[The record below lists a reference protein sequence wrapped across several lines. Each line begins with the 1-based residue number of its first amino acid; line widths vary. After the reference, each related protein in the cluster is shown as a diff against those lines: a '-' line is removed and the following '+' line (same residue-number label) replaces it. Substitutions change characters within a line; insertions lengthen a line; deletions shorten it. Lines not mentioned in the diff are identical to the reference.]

1 MATKKT
7 PHPPVGPVCS
17 FCGRS
22 AADGVLVVPS
32 EHACICEDCAASVNE
47 FIVELHKEAGM
58 MPQPAKAKGAK
69 KPAPLGPVPAPR
81 EIKAFLD
88 KYVIGHEE
96 TKKILSVA
104 VHNHYRRLES
114 ASSKAGAEFAD
125 VEIEKSNILL
135 IGPTGCGKTLFA
147 RTLAKLLKV
156 PFAIAD
162 ATTLTEAGYVGE
174 DVENVVRYLWQNAD
188 GDVEL
193 AKRGIIYID
202 EIDKIASKTD
212 NVSITRDVSGEGVQ
226 QALLKILEGTTCRF
240 PPKGGRKHPDQEY
253 IEIDTSNILF
263 IVGGAFVGLDRIIAE
278 RQGKSV
284 IGFRQDAPKGAPA
297 AEAKGAARP
306 LDVQPEDLVK
316 FGLIPEFTGRLPV
329 ITSMG
334 ELTEDDLVRV
344 LTEGPARPRPQR
356 PRPQDGRAR
365 PARGDGADHDG
376 RHVRGAGRQD
386 GEEGRRDGPD
396 GGGPPQ
402 MTVTLLRAKLHRIR
416 VTEACRDYVGSLTV
430 DVDLMEAAGL
440 FANEKI
446 LCADV
451 ENGNRFETY
460 VIPGPRGSGVCCL
473 NGAAAHMGKVGD
485 RLIVMAFGQFTP
497 EEAALHQPRVV
508 FLGAENKPRP

>member
-1 MATKKT
+1 MAKKPT
-7 PHPPVGPVCS
+7 NPPVGPRCS

-22 AADGVLVVPS
+22 VADGVLVVPS
-32 EHACICEDCAASVNE
+32 ENANICEDCAAAVNE
-47 FIVELHKEAGM
+47 FINEVH
-58 MPQPAKAKGAK
+58 AKADALQDADDARAAAARGAAPARAK
-69 KPAPLGPVPAPR
+69 AAKPAPLGPVPAPR

-114 ASSKAGAEFAD
+114 AGAKTSDEFAD
-125 VEIEKSNILL
+125 VEIEKSNLLL

-147 RTLAKLLKV
+147 RTLAKMLKV
-156 PFAIAD
+156 PFAIGD

-253 IEIDTSNILF
+253 IEVDTSNILF
-263 IVGGAFVGLDRIIAE
+263 IVGGAFVGLDKIIAE

-284 IGFRQDAPKGAPA
+284 VGFLSDEPEKSKTVDAETRDPSKPM
-297 AEAKGAARP
+297 
-306 LDVQPEDLVK
+306 DVHPEDLVK

-329 ITSMG
+329 ITAMG
-334 ELTEDDLVRV
+334 ELSEDDLVKV
-344 LTEGPARPRPQR
+344 LTEPKNCLVKQYRKLLAMDNVDLSFEPEALRALARNAL
-356 PRPQDGRAR
+356 AR
-365 PARGDGADHDG
+365 KTGARGLRAAMERIMTDVMYTAPDGKATKK
-376 RHVRGAGRQD
+376 VVVTAAMV
-386 GEEGRRDGPD
+386 EEG
-396 GGGPPQ
+396 
-402 MTVTLLRAKLHRIR
+402 LK
-416 VTEACRDYVGSLTV
+416 
-430 DVDLMEAAGL
+430 
-440 FANEKI
+440 
-446 LCADV
+446 
-451 ENGNRFETY
+451 
-460 VIPGPRGSGVCCL
+460 
-473 NGAAAHMGKVGD
+473 
-485 RLIVMAFGQFTP
+485 
-497 EEAALHQPRVV
+497 
-508 FLGAENKPRP
+508 

>member
-1 MATKKT
+1 MATRKT

-22 AADGVLVVPS
+22 AADGVLVVPAD
-32 EHACICEDCAASVNE
+32 HASICEDCAASVNE
-47 FIVELHKEAGM
+47 FIAEIHKEAGM
-58 MPQPAKAKGAK
+58 APQPGAAPAKAKGAK
-69 KPAPLGPVPAPR
+69 KPSPPGPVPAPR

-114 ASSKAGAEFAD
+114 ASAKTSPEFAD

-156 PFAIAD
+156 PFAIGD

-193 AKRGIIYID
+193 ASRGIIYID

-284 IGFRQDAPKGAPA
+284 VGFRQDAPDSAAAAPRDPV
-297 AEAKGAARP
+297 RP

-344 LTEGPARPRPQR
+344 LTEPKNCLVKQYRKLLAMDNVDLSFEPEALRALARNAL
-356 PRPQDGRAR
+356 AR
-365 PARGDGADHDG
+365 KTGARG
-376 RHVRGAGRQD
+376 
-386 GEEGRRDGPD
+386 
-396 GGGPPQ
+396 
-402 MTVTLLRAKLHRIR
+402 LRA
-416 VTEACRDYVGSLTV
+416 A
-430 DVDLMEAAGL
+430 M
-440 FANEKI
+440 EKI
-446 LCADV
+446 MTDV
-451 ENGNRFETY
+451 MY
-460 VIPGPRGSGVCCL
+460 
-473 NGAAAHMGKVGD
+473 AAPDAKTARSVAVTAQMVEDG
-485 RLIVMAFGQFTP
+485 LA
-497 EEAALHQPRVV
+497 
-508 FLGAENKPRP
+508 